1 MNTSCRGIAIVL
13 AATALVGCGPSV
25 GVGMGGVGMMPM
37 GGVGMMP
44 MGGFAYGGGWGH
56 STNVAVINNRT
67 TDVYAS
73 NRTNNAFVRED
84 QNNFYHPGRFR

>member
-1 MNTSCRGIAIVL
+1 MNTSCRGIAIIL
-13 AATALVGCGPSV
+13 TSAALVGCGPSV
-25 GVGMGGVGMMPM
+25 GVGVMPM

-73 NRTNNAFVRED
+73 NRTNNAFVREN

>member
-1 MNTSCRGIAIVL
+1 MDQPLWRIPCLFAAAAL
-13 AATALVGCGPSV
+13 AGCGPSM
-25 GVGMGGVGMMPM
+25 GVGM

-56 STNVAVINNRT
+56 STHVAVINNRT

-73 NRTNNAFVRED
+73 NRTNNAFANEERND
-84 QNNFYHPGRFR
+84 FYHPGRFRQGDTR

>member
-1 MNTSCRGIAIVL
+1 MNTSCRGIAIIL
-13 AATALVGCGPSV
+13 TSAALVGCGPSV
-25 GVGMGGVGMMPM
+25 GVGVMPM

-73 NRTNNAFVRED
+73 NRTNNTFVREN